1 MTEREVLEKREE
13 ETRRE
18 LEELRKTVGKTAAP
32 GPVGY
37 QGKVPAY
44 TPSTIPGLG
53 PISNTGLAPQSS
65 NENEMNRL
73 RRENATLKFQV
84 KDLKTKVMTRIDALA
99 EELKSLN
106 SKTTEHDLQVQYL
119 VAERDQ
125 LKMEVDALRNGEE
138 VGDGHEEI
146 DLDMDFS

>member
-1 MTEREVLEKREE
+1 MTEREVLEKQEE
-13 ETRRE
+13 EKGRE
-18 LEELRKTVGKTAAP
+18 LEGLRKTVAGKQAAP
-32 GPVGY
+32 GAVGY

-53 PISNTGLAPQSS
+53 PLPTPQSS
-65 NENEMNRL
+65 NEYEMNRL

-84 KDLKTKVMTRIDALA
+84 KDLKTKVMPRIDALA

-106 SKTTEHDLQVQYL
+106 SNTTEHDLQVQYL
-119 VAERDQ
+119 VTERDQ
-125 LKMEVDALRNGEE
+125 LKVEVHALRNGEE
-138 VGDGHEEI
+138 VSHGHEEI